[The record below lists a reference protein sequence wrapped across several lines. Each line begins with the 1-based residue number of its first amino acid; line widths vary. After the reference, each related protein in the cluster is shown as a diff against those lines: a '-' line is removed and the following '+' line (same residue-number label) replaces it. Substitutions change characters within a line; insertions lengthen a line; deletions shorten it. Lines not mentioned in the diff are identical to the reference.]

1 MADLAKRE
9 VAGLRAGTAA
19 AALSQLMALVG
30 EAVIAFGP
38 TGEVLLANDRATE
51 LFAGCPRE
59 LVGCDVRLLFPPAAT
74 EASPAFS
81 VADLPFDV
89 DGSTASVTVRG
100 VDGSP
105 LDLRVRAEHVDGPGG
120 VMLLVARPQD
130 RAVLEALEVDG
141 RVAELE
147 RANHRLSGAL
157 GIVLGTLDSEDV
169 TTLFARA
176 LDQISST
183 MDADGTIIYLAEP
196 DGFHLRGTSD
206 SLSGANVAQFMAF
219 GRAIETLA
227 SRAGHGLR
235 LRVQKASGQD
245 LRRGRLEMRDV
256 LDEDTRRTH
265 RVEARL
271 LPPFSSFI
279 ATPVWFGGHVV
290 SIIEVGWRLERSVRT
305 DDVRLLD
312 SVAHYLSMQLMG
324 AFAAMRAERARKLET
339 LGTELRERL
348 MSATDGPGDGA
359 VDALADLW
367 DLVADGVGATAA
379 MVGENTH
386 QHLVM
391 ADLPGIGQRSMP
403 FDLDELIDGHQD
415 GDVAVVPVIPSDDVH
430 EWLRGL
436 GEPCVGAFV
445 DAGMLAGARR
455 SCLVLRPDGAEP
467 LEESELAFLTRF
479 AQDVRDIARGEE
491 AREREAR
498 ISQALQMGMR
508 NELQQVDGITA
519 QGIYSSATA
528 AAFVGGDF
536 YDLISLPGRRACV
549 IMGDVSGKGVEAA
562 SVSAAVKTALG
573 AYSWEGLEPAHM
585 VRLLNDFILG
595 FSRLETFV
603 TLFVGIIDL
612 EAATLTYCSAGHPPA
627 VLAHGASGEIE
638 MLGVQS
644 GVVGAFHDISYRDG
658 RVPLA
663 AGDVLLLYTDGTTEA
678 RRPDGAFFGEEGL
691 RDAVMAEQGRPF
703 EGFLDRMLGTL
714 DEFTGHHLDDDVAMV
729 ALRFDEV
736 G

>member
-9 VAGLRAGTAA
+9 TPGLRAGTAA

-30 EAVIAFGP
+30 EAVIAFDASGQ
-38 TGEVLLANDRATE
+38 VLLANDCATE
-51 LFAGCPRE
+51 LLARGSHD
-59 LVGCDVRLLFPPAAT
+59 LVGTDVRLLFPPAAHDV
-74 EASPAFS
+74 SPEFS
-81 VADLPFDV
+81 LADLPFDI
-89 DGSTASVTVRG
+89 
-100 VDGSP
+100 DGSP
-105 LDLRVRAEHVDGPGG
+105 SRVTVPGTGGDSLDLRVRAEHVDAPGD
-120 VMLLVARPQD
+120 VVLLVARPAD
-130 RAVLEALEVDG
+130 RTALEALEADG

-157 GIVLGTLDSEDV
+157 GIILGTLDSEDV
-169 TTLFARA
+169 TTLFARV
-176 LDQISST
+176 LDEITST

-206 SLSGANVAQFMAF
+206 SLAGANVARFMAF

-235 LRVQKASGQD
+235 LRVQQAAGQD

-256 LDEDTRRTH
+256 LDEDTRSVH

-279 ATPVWFGGHVV
+279 ATPVWFGGHVI
-290 SIIEVGWRLERSVRT
+290 SIIEVGWRRARSLRT

-324 AFAAMRAERARKLET
+324 AFAAMRAERARKLES
-339 LGTELRERL
+339 LATELRERL

-359 VDALADLW
+359 VEALTALW
-367 DLVADGVGATAA
+367 TRVAEGVGAKAA
-379 MVGENTH
+379 PVEENTH
-386 QHLVM
+386 QRLVM
-391 ADLPGIGQRSMP
+391 AQLPGIGRRSMP
-403 FDLDELIDGHQD
+403 FSLDDLAEAHRNGE
-415 GDVAVVPVIPSDDVH
+415 VAVVPVVPSDDVH
-430 EWLRGL
+430 EWLRNL
-436 GEPCVGAFV
+436 GEPCVGALV
-445 DAGMLAGARR
+445 DAGTLAGARR
-455 SCLVLRPDGAEP
+455 ACLVLRPEGSEP
-467 LEESELAFLTRF
+467 LDEAELAFLTRF

-491 AREREAR
+491 ARERESR
-498 ISQALQMGMR
+498 ISQALQMGMK
-508 NELQQVDGITA
+508 NELQHVDGISA

-573 AYSWEGLEPAHM
+573 AYSWEGLEPARM

-603 TLFVGIIDL
+603 TLFVGLLDL
-612 EAATLTYCSAGHPPA
+612 DAGTLTYCSAGHPPA
-627 VLAHGASGEIE
+627 VLAHGATGEID
-638 MLGVQS
+638 MLDVQS
-644 GVVGAFHDISYRDG
+644 GVVGAFHDIAYRDG
-658 RVPLA
+658 RVTLS

-691 RDAVMAEQGRPF
+691 RDAVMREQGMPF
-703 EGFLDRMLGTL
+703 DGFLDRMLATL
-714 DEFTGHHLDDDVAMV
+714 DEFTCHHLEDDVAMV
-729 ALRFDEV
+729 ALRVDEL